1 MFRNYLISLR
11 RVIGKHKTYSLNNI
25 LGLSIGMACAV
36 VIYLWILDEL
46 SFDKFHQNYN
56 HIYRFVQTQQHE
68 NSQYKIAITPAPLPP
83 TFEEVFPEI
92 TETARFKPGLPEV
105 LVTTGDK
112 KLYENK
118 VAYADKEFFNIFSF
132 KFVSGSSDNP
142 FPSINSALITE
153 KIAERYFGKEDPIG
167 KTLTLN
173 EEEICSISGIL
184 EEIPV
189 NSHLQFD
196 ILCNFEMLKS
206 NSYYYSE
213 SWGDQIFYGY
223 ALLQEGTDPKSLSKK
238 FDRYMRENH
247 NFTQTN
253 FWLQPLRDV
262 HLRSDFD
269 IDLYSHSES
278 KYQYIPIFS
287 IVAIFILLIAVIN
300 YINLS
305 TAQSTIRAFEVGI
318 RKVHGA
324 KRSQLIR
331 QFMGES
337 FTLVL
342 ISYLIAMLI
351 VELVLPYFNQFT
363 GKEVSISYTNPSIA
377 LGMIALILFT
387 GLVSG
392 GYPSVFLSSYNPN
405 RILRGDIKAGPA
417 AFRRILVFLQ
427 FSSAIIMIISTG
439 IVYRQLMYIQNMN
452 LGLDK
457 ELILYSKI
465 NGDMNSNFHSFKQEL
480 IKYLGISNI
489 TYCTALPTYTVASTS
504 SVDWEG
510 KIEETSMIIH
520 NYIVDHDY
528 IPAFNIEM
536 LTGRNFSMDHPSDSF
551 DFVVNEAAVLQMG
564 LKDPIGKR
572 FQLWHMEGKII
583 GVMKDFHY
591 KSLHKKVEPLCI
603 RLDEAVLG
611 YVFIKISSHD
621 IYGTIKRIEEVWDQQ
636 NPIFPT
642 NFEFIDREYEKL
654 YTSEQ
659 KIFILFTIFA
669 ILAIFLS
676 CLGLYGLSFFLAEK
690 RTKEIAVRKAM
701 GSNTW
706 QIMTIFS
713 WDALKWIL
721 VANLVAWPVT
731 WLYMHRWLQ
740 EFAYRTEINLWIFI
754 IAAGLVLI
762 IAILSI
768 SYQVIRTTKIN
779 PAVSL
784 KQE

>member
-1 MFRNYLISLR
+1 
-11 RVIGKHKTYSLNNI
+11 
-25 LGLSIGMACAV
+25 
-36 VIYLWILDEL
+36 L
-46 SFDKFHQNYN
+46 SFDKFHNNYN

-68 NSQYKIAITPAPLPP
+68 DRQYKIAITPAPLPP
-83 TFEEVFPEI
+83 TFEEIFPEI

-105 LVTTGDK
+105 LVSTGDK
-112 KLYENK
+112 KLYEKK
-118 VAYADKEFFNIFSF
+118 VAYADKEFFHIFSF

-142 FPSINSALITE
+142 FPDINSALITE
-153 KIAERYFGKEDPIG
+153 KIAEQYFGNEDPIG
-167 KTLTLN
+167 KILTLN
-173 EEEICSISGIL
+173 EEEIYSISGIL

-196 ILCNFEMLKS
+196 ILCNFEMMKS

-223 ALLQEGTDPKSLSKK
+223 ALLQEGTDPKSLSEK
-238 FDRYMRENH
+238 FDRYMKENH

-253 FWLQPLRDV
+253 FWLQPLPEV

-269 IDLYSHSES
+269 IDLYSHSEP
-278 KYQYIPIFS
+278 KYQYILIFS
-287 IVAIFILLIAVIN
+287 IVGIFILLIAVIN

-305 TAQSTIRAFEVGI
+305 TARSTRRAFEVGI

-337 FTLVL
+337 FMLVIL
-342 ISYLIAMLI
+342 SYLIAMLI
-351 VELVLPYFNQFT
+351 VELVLPYFNQLT
-363 GKEVSISYTNPSIA
+363 GKEVSIYYTNPSIT
-377 LGMIALILFT
+377 LGMIVLILFT
-387 GLVSG
+387 GLIAG
-392 GYPSVFLSSYNPN
+392 GYPSIFLSSYNPI
-405 RILRGDIKAGPA
+405 RILKGDIKAGPT
-417 AFRRILVFLQ
+417 AFRKILVFLQ
-427 FSSAIIMIISTG
+427 FCSAVIMIISTS
-439 IVYRQLMYIQNMN
+439 IVYRQLMYIQKMN

-457 ELILYSKI
+457 DLILHSRI
-465 NGDMNSNFHSFKQEL
+465 NGDMNKSFHFFKQEL
-480 IKYLGISNI
+480 TKYTGIRYI
-489 TYCTALPTYTVASTS
+489 TYCTELPTYTVASTS

-510 KIEETSMIIH
+510 KNEETSMVIH
-520 NYIVDHDY
+520 QFIVDHDY
-528 IPAFNIEM
+528 VPAFGIEM
-536 LTGRNFSMDHPSDSF
+536 LTGRNFSQDHPSDSV

-583 GVMKDFHY
+583 GVMKNFHY

-603 RLDEAVLG
+603 RLDRTVSG
-611 YVFIKISSHD
+611 YVFIKIRGQD
-621 IYGTIKRIEEVWDQQ
+621 VKGTIKQIEKIWDQH

-642 NFEFIDREYEKL
+642 DFEFIDGEYEKL

-659 KIFILFTIFA
+659 KIRILFTIFA
-669 ILAIFLS
+669 ILSIFLS
-676 CLGLYGLSFFLAEK
+676 CLGLYGLSSFMAEK
-690 RTKEIAVRKAM
+690 RTKEIGIRKAM

-721 VANLVAWPVT
+721 VANLVAWPVA
-731 WLYMHRWLQ
+731 WLYMRNWLQ
-740 EFAYRTEINLWIFI
+740 EFAYKTEINLWIFL
-754 IAAGLVLI
+754 AAAVLVLI
-762 IAILSI
+762 IAIFSM

-784 KQE
+784 KHE